1 MAEREEPFEY
11 ATWSARWK
19 GGMQV
24 DLTARGH
31 HIRVDEPPEF
41 GGTDTGPM
49 PTEMLTAALASCM
62 CLATAWAARKRRVE
76 LPDLEVRVL
85 PVREPDQ
92 PRYHR
97 YEITVLTAADPEAM
111 EKVLDLAKRWC
122 WVTNTLHNAPE
133 LVYRLSE
140 DRPFAA

>member
-1 MAEREEPFEY
+1 MAEPDEPFRY
-11 ATWSARWK
+11 PVWSARWK

-49 PTEMLTAALASCM
+49 PTEMLTGALASCM

-76 LPDLEVRVL
+76 LPDLEVLVR
-85 PVREPDQ
+85 PVREPGQ
-92 PRYHR
+92 PRYGR
-97 YEITVLTAADPEAM
+97 YEVTVLTSADPEAM
-111 EKVLDLAKRWC
+111 RKVLDLAKRWC

-133 LVYRLSE
+133 LVYRVTE
-140 DRPFAA
+140 DGPFAP